1 VPYSALE
8 KAPETSILIQNLS
21 NSKAVAVLW
30 FAATLVEEVGR
41 TDSQSMKQ
49 LSLSLTLY
57 LFYEENVLIEFP
69 DTSFISE

>member
-8 KAPETSILIQNLS
+8 NAPETSILIQNLP
-21 NSKAVAVLW
+21 NAKTVAVFW

-49 LSLSLTLY
+49 LSLSYIVPLL
-57 LFYEENVLIEFP
+57 
-69 DTSFISE
+69 